1 MENRSNGGFQ
11 PSEKIVYLDNAA
23 TTPCAPEALAAVVE
37 ALSGACGNP
46 SSHYSIGYEAK
57 EILDRA
63 RAQVA
68 AAIHASPAEIFF
80 TGCGSEADNWAVKG
94 SALTKARQNKRHLI
108 TSAFEHHAVLHSMRA
123 LERMGFEV
131 TYLPVSPEGY
141 VRPEDLEAAI
151 RPDTVL
157 ISIMAANNEIGT
169 IQPVAEIGA
178 VARKHK
184 ILFHTDAVQAVG
196 HIPVDVE
203 AWNVDLLS
211 LSAHKFQ
218 GPKGVGA
225 LYVRRPL
232 RLPPLLH
239 GGGQEK
245 GRRSG
250 TENVPGVI
258 GMAAALKEAV
268 AQLEAEGAR
277 LSALRDRLISGLTR
291 LPYTRLT
298 GDPENRLPGTASFV
312 FEGVEGE
319 ALLLHL
325 DARGIC
331 ASSGSACSSA
341 SLDPSHVLL
350 AIGLPHAIA
359 HGSLRLSLG
368 PDNTDADVDA
378 MLAAVPEVVA
388 YLRNMSPVWDAAEQK
403 PTWVV
408 E

>member
-368 PDNTDADVDA
+368 ADNTDADVDA

>member
-1 MENRSNGGFQ
+1 MSRFIYADHAG
-11 PSEKIVYLDNAA
+11 
-23 TTPCAPEALAAVVE
+23 TTALSQTALAAMTPYFTE
-37 ALSGACGNP
+37 QYGNP
-46 SSHYSIGYEAK
+46 SSLYRFGQEAK
-57 EILDRA
+57 ADLERA
-63 RAQVA
+63 RADIA
-68 AAIHASPAEIFF
+68 ACIGAKPEEIFF
-80 TGCGSEADNWAVKG
+80 TSGGTEADNWALKG
-94 SALTKARQNKRHLI
+94 VVELMALKGKTTGHII
-108 TSAFEHHAVLHSMRA
+108 TSAIEHHALLHTA
-123 LERMGFEV
+123 QHLEKQGYAV
-131 TYLPVSPEGY
+131 TYLPVDELGRVSPAD
-141 VRPEDLEAAI
+141 VEAAI

-178 VARKHK
+178 IARKHK
-184 ILFHTDAVQAVG
+184 ILFHSDAVQAVG

-277 LSALRDRLISGLTR
+277 LSALRDKLLDGLSA
-291 LPYTRLT
+291 LPYARVT
-298 GDPENRLPGTASFV
+298 GSRDHRLPGTASLV

-368 PDNTDADVDA
+368 ADNTDADVDA

>member
-1 MENRSNGGFQ
+1 MSRF
-11 PSEKIVYLDNAA
+11 VYADHAA
-23 TTPCAPEALAAVVE
+23 TTAVSDTALNAMLPHFTRAY
-37 ALSGACGNP
+37 GNP
-46 SSHYSIGYEAK
+46 SSLYRFAQEAK
-57 EILDRA
+57 TDLEQA
-63 RAQVA
+63 RADIA
-68 AAIHASPAEIFF
+68 ACLNARPEEIFF
-80 TGCGSEADNWAVKG
+80 TSGGTEADNWALRGAAEWMALKG
-94 SALTKARQNKRHLI
+94 KPTGHII
-108 TSAFEHHAVLHSMRA
+108 TTAIEHHAVLHTA
-123 LERMGFEV
+123 QYLEKRGYAV
-131 TYLPVSPEGY
+131 TYLPVDENGRVDPAA
-141 VRPEDLEAAI
+141 VEAAI
-151 RPDTVL
+151 RPDTLL
-157 ISIMAANNEIGT
+157 ISVMAANNEIGT
-169 IQPVAEIGA
+169 VEPIGEIGR
-178 VARKHK
+178 VARAHG

-250 TENVPGVI
+250 TENVPGAV

-268 AQLEAEGAR
+268 GELDRESPR
-277 LSALRDRLISGLTR
+277 LAALRDRLIAGLTAI
-291 LPYTRLT
+291 PYARLT
-298 GDPENRLPGTASFV
+298 GDPVNRLPGTASFV

-325 DARGIC
+325 DAKGIC

-368 PDNTDADVDA
+368 AENTGEDVDYI
-378 MLAAVPEVVA
+378 LETVSRVVE
-388 YLRNMSPVWDAAEQK
+388 YLRNMSPVWDSQSRK
-403 PTWVV
+403 PTWVL
-408 E
+408 

>member
-1 MENRSNGGFQ
+1 MSRFIYADHAG
-11 PSEKIVYLDNAA
+11 
-23 TTPCAPEALAAVVE
+23 TTALSQTALAAMTPYFTE
-37 ALSGACGNP
+37 QYGNP
-46 SSHYSIGYEAK
+46 SSLYRFGQEAK
-57 EILDRA
+57 ADLERA
-63 RAQVA
+63 RADIA
-68 AAIHASPAEIFF
+68 ACIGAKPEEIFF
-80 TGCGSEADNWAVKG
+80 TSGGTEADNWALKG
-94 SALTKARQNKRHLI
+94 VVELMALKGKTTGHII
-108 TSAFEHHAVLHSMRA
+108 TSAIEHHALLHTA
-123 LERMGFEV
+123 QHLEKQGYTV
-131 TYLPVSPEGY
+131 TCLPVDELGRVSPAD
-141 VRPEDLEAAI
+141 VEAAV

-178 VARKHK
+178 VARRHK

-250 TENVPGVI
+250 TENVPGAV
-258 GMAAALKEAV
+258 GMAAALREAV
-268 AQLEAEGAR
+268 DGLSRESPR
-277 LSALRDRLISGLTR
+277 LAALRDRLIDGLTG

-298 GDPENRLPGTASFV
+298 GDPVNRLPGTASFV

-368 PDNTDADVDA
+368 AENTEADVDYI
-378 MLAAVPEVVA
+378 LKEVPQVVA
-388 YLRNMSPVWDAAEQK
+388 YLRELSPVWDRDAQK
-403 PTWVV
+403 PTW
-408 E
+408 EL

>member
-1 MENRSNGGFQ
+1 MSRHM
-11 PSEKIVYLDNAA
+11 IYADHAA
-23 TTPCAPEALAAVVE
+23 TTAVTDTALKAMLPHFTTAY
-37 ALSGACGNP
+37 GNP
-46 SSHYSIGYEAK
+46 SSLYRFAQEGKSDLEM
-57 EILDRA
+57 A

-68 AAIHASPAEIFF
+68 ACLNAKAEEIYF
-80 TGCGSEADNWAVKG
+80 TSGGTEADNWALRGVAQLMALKG
-94 SALTKARQNKRHLI
+94 KRTGHII
-108 TSAFEHHAVLHSMRA
+108 TSAIEHHAVLHTA
-123 LERMGFEV
+123 QYLEKQGWSI
-131 TYLPVSPEGY
+131 TYLPVDGDGLVDPAAVET
-141 VRPEDLEAAI
+141 AI
-151 RPDTVL
+151 RPDTIL
-157 ISIMAANNEIGT
+157 ISVMAANNEIGT
-169 IQPVAEIGA
+169 IQPIAEIGA
-178 VARKHK
+178 IARAHQ

-211 LSAHKFQ
+211 LSGHKFG
-218 GPKGVGA
+218 GPKGIGA
-225 LYVRRPL
+225 LYVKKSL
-232 RLPPLLH
+232 RLPALIQ

-250 TENVPGVI
+250 TENVPGAV

-268 AQLEAEGAR
+268 EHMPEESAR
-277 LSALRDRLISGLTR
+277 LAALRDKLIAGLEG

-298 GDPENRLPGTASFV
+298 GHREKRLPGTASFV

-350 AIGLPHAIA
+350 AIGLPHAVA

-368 PDNTDADVDA
+368 RDNTQADVDA
-378 MLAAVPEVVA
+378 MLNEIPDVVA
-388 YLRNMSPVWDAAEQK
+388 YLREMSPVWDKDARK
-403 PTWVV
+403 PTW
-408 E
+408 EL

>member
-1 MENRSNGGFQ
+1 MSRFIYADHAG
-11 PSEKIVYLDNAA
+11 
-23 TTPCAPEALAAVVE
+23 TTALSRTALAAMTPYFTE
-37 ALSGACGNP
+37 QYGNP
-46 SSHYSIGYEAK
+46 SSLYRFGQEAK
-57 EILDRA
+57 ADLEQA
-63 RAQVA
+63 RADIA
-68 AAIHASPAEIFF
+68 ACIGANAGEIFF
-80 TGCGSEADNWAVKG
+80 TSGGTEADNWALKG
-94 SALTKARQNKRHLI
+94 VAELMALKGKTTGHII
-108 TSAFEHHAVLHSMRA
+108 TSAIEHHALLHTA
-123 LERMGFEV
+123 QHLEKQGYAV
-131 TYLPVSPEGY
+131 TYLPVDELGRVSPAD
-141 VRPEDLEAAI
+141 VEAAI
-151 RPDTVL
+151 RPDTLL

-184 ILFHTDAVQAVG
+184 VLFHTDAVQAVG

-268 AQLEAEGAR
+268 AQLETEGAR
-277 LSALRDRLISGLTR
+277 LSALRDRLIDGLTR

-298 GDPENRLPGTASFV
+298 GDPDNRLPGTASFV

-325 DARGIC
+325 DAKGIC

-368 PDNTDADVDA
+368 ADNTDADVDA
-378 MLAAVPEVVA
+378 MLEAVPEVVA

-403 PTWVV
+403 PTWVL
-408 E
+408 